1 MESTSLFVG
10 LVSYEGS
17 AFSESQGPDG
27 LTAGLLGAF
36 VKRGVDCASWIN
48 TGNLFDENSY
58 ELTSRMSRFSVREE
72 IRLESEWFS
81 FLQGT
86 NRLGHKVRML
96 GRYANFLFHW
106 RRNSESKELR
116 RLLNIEYSHIDLY
129 RRAVASGA
137 KWAIILED
145 DAFSLDISD
154 LLTGFLSL
162 SGDESDVKMMNF
174 SSSFSFDQM
183 GIRHLLI
190 PNGGQGWQGSV
201 ARSVL
206 GSSRP
211 ATNTVCAIA
220 FRTDF
225 LKQILADF
233 DSQPTDPS
241 EPIVPIDW
249 KLNAAL
255 MRLWN
260 AEAIGSNE
268 CLFVEPAPIIQL
280 SMVRN
285 REGK

>member
-1 MESTSLFVG
+1 MASTSLFIG
-10 LVSYEGS
+10 LVSYVKS
-17 AFSESQGPDG
+17 SFAESQGSGG
-27 LTAGLLGAF
+27 LTSGLVAAF
-36 VKRGVDCASWIN
+36 AEQGVDCASWIN

-86 NRLGHKVRML
+86 DRLGHRVRML

-106 RRNSESKELR
+106 RRNSQSKELR

-137 KWAIILED
+137 EWAIILED
-145 DAFSLDISD
+145 DAFSPDITD
-154 LLTGFLSL
+154 LVTGLLGL
-162 SGDESDVKMMNF
+162 SGHESDAKMINL
-174 SSSFSFDQM
+174 SASFSLDQI
-183 GIRHLLI
+183 GIRHLLS
-190 PNGGQGWQGSV
+190 PNNRQGWQGSV
-201 ARSVL
+201 ARSTL
-206 GSSRP
+206 GSARP

-255 MRLWN
+255 MRLWD
-260 AEAIGSNE
+260 AEAIGPNE
-268 CLFVEPAPIIQL
+268 CLFVEPTPIIQL
-280 SMVRN
+280 SMVRD

>member
-1 MESTSLFVG
+1 MEPTSFFVG
-10 LVSYEGS
+10 LVSYEES
-17 AFSESQGPDG
+17 SFSKSQGPCG
-27 LTAGLLGAF
+27 LTAGLVEAFAELG
-36 VKRGVDCASWIN
+36 VNCSSWIN

-72 IRLESEWFS
+72 VRLESEWFS
-81 FLQGT
+81 FIQGT
-86 NRLGHKVRML
+86 DRLGHRVRIL
-96 GRYANFLFHW
+96 ARYASSLFHW

-137 KWAIILED
+137 EWAIILED
-145 DAFSLDISD
+145 DAFSPDITD
-154 LLTGFLSL
+154 LVTGILSL
-162 SGDESDVKMMNF
+162 SGRESGVKMINL
-174 SSSFSFDQM
+174 SSSFSLDQI
-183 GIRHLLI
+183 GIRHLLSS
-190 PNGGQGWQGSV
+190 NSRQGWQGSD
-201 ARSVL
+201 ARSAL
-206 GSSRP
+206 GSARP

-241 EPIVPIDW
+241 GPTVPIDW

-255 MRLWN
+255 MRLWD

-268 CLFVEPAPIIQL
+268 CLFVDPAPIIQL
-280 SMVRN
+280 SMVRD